1 MSVEEALL
9 QCRMSVKKAGK
20 IVEKAVLSVR
30 SNASHNHGMDQSK
43 LYLAQIYAGKGRYRK
58 TVDQRAKGRSVLKK
72 KYYSHLT
79 VIVKEGKPLR
89 SKIKLLP
96 SAMQRRERRM
106 TKTPVSPAGAI
117 ESGA

>member
-30 SNASHNHGMDQSK
+30 SNASHNHGLDQSK

-58 TVDQRAKGRSVLKK
+58 TVDQKAKGRSVLKK

-79 VIVKEGKPLR
+79 VRI
-89 SKIKLLP
+89 SK
-96 SAMQRRERRM
+96 RERERERERDRQFDG
-106 TKTPVSPAGAI
+106 TPRLKLKKSVEINSPI
-117 ESGA
+117 S